1 MSESVWMLEN
11 EVFLLPECICK
22 NKWFGKISCNWI
34 VRLHSQNF
42 GDELTET
49 RPDWMVKFGH
59 GDLVPSSWTMEND
72 SSEKW
77 VETKK
82 SSFLSVRAGR
92 KSKNSGFGFVITIKS

>member
-49 RPDWMVKFGH
+49 RPD
-59 GDLVPSSWTMEND
+59 
-72 SSEKW
+72 
-77 VETKK
+77 
-82 SSFLSVRAGR
+82 
-92 KSKNSGFGFVITIKS
+92 